1 MKHIRIGNDIVVRW
15 TIKRNGS
22 NDKIQADSCK
32 IVLSCRDVNKVIDD
46 YVVDGNTIIFTF
58 YGKEQQVIGV
68 YKLMYVENYGIEG
81 MHTLDHCDAF
91 ALTDTC
97 QTDNGDCP
105 CDNIYIDTIELS
117 SELSAPGNGLSAYE
131 LALKHGFVGTVDDWL
146 KSLKGAKG
154 DKGDSGNINYPTF
167 VVNDAME
174 LVMDTQAA
182 SDNDRFDIVDGNL
195 ILDLY

>member
-1 MKHIRIGNDIVVRW
+1 M
-15 TIKRNGS
+15 S
-22 NDKIQADSCK
+22 NF
-32 IVLSCRDVNKVIDD
+32 R
-46 YVVDGNTIIFTF
+46 
-58 YGKEQQVIGV
+58 
-68 YKLMYVENYGIEG
+68 
-81 MHTLDHCDAF
+81 
-91 ALTDTC
+91 
-97 QTDNGDCP
+97 DNGGCP

-146 KSLKGAKG
+146 ISLKGAKG

-182 SDNDRFDIVDGNL
+182 SNNDRFDIVDGNL